1 MASRETSTRFHPYKK
16 AKPTTTTSRESTS
29 GLSINDLKRRIR
41 DVKRLLGRHA
51 DLSPEA
57 RIVQE
62 RALAGYE
69 KDLKDETERRQR
81 SEMIKRYHFVRFL
94 GKTLTPKKKDTFSLY
109 IIICATDRKTA
120 TKELRRLTQKQKTVE
135 EEENDKKGSTLKA
148 IKNKI
153 HIAQINVNYTIYYPL
168 SEKYISLYPQDKKKK
183 TSATSDDEDED
194 GSDSDELLP
203 KSGVSKNEKPPL
215 WAIVEKCTA
224 NGTLDKL
231 RNGKL
236 NVGFDGKPK
245 SAAAEKRS
253 DGLPSS
259 SQTTRE
265 KAASK
270 KAQKYEN
277 EDDDDSDGGF
287 FET

>member
-1 MASRETSTRFHPYKK
+1 M
-16 AKPTTTTSRESTS
+16 
-29 GLSINDLKRRIR
+29 
-41 DVKRLLGRHA
+41 
-51 DLSPEA
+51 
-57 RIVQE
+57 
-62 RALAGYE
+62 
-69 KDLKDETERRQR
+69 
-81 SEMIKRYHFVRFL
+81 
-94 GKTLTPKKKDTFSLY
+94 
-109 IIICATDRKTA
+109 
-120 TKELRRLTQKQKTVE
+120 E
-135 EEENDKKGSTLKA
+135 EEENDKKGSTLQA
-148 IKNKI
+148 IKNRI

-183 TSATSDDEDED
+183 TSATSEDEDQD
-194 GSDSDELLP
+194 GSDSDELPP
-203 KSGVSKNEKPPL
+203 KSGVGKNEKPPL

-236 NVGFDGKPK
+236 NIGFDGKPK